1 MQNLILEQP
10 MKTNQINIHFLGA
23 AGTVTGSKY
32 LVDTGDKKILIDC
45 GLFQGLKE
53 LRLKNWEYP
62 PVNVANIDA
71 VLLTHGHM
79 DHTGY
84 LPRLVKQGF
93 NGSIYGTNPTLDIA
107 KIILNDSAKI
117 QEQEAER
124 ANKEGYSKHS
134 LAEPLYDLKDV
145 EKTIPHFKGIPQ
157 AQWIP
162 LFDGIRA
169 RFQYSGHILGATYIE
184 LDIYGKRFVFS
195 GDIGRTNDLLL
206 YPPLKPKKAD
216 ILFVESTYGGRFH
229 PDEVEAL
236 PKIEKLIN
244 DTINRGGSLFIPSFS
259 VERAQLMMLIFWKL
273 LKENKIPK
281 VQMIMDSPMGA
292 NVLELFHR
300 TRDWH
305 RLEDNECDEMCSHF
319 TLVSSYRETMEL
331 RTDNRPK
338 IVIAGSG
345 MLTGGRMLNYLET
358 QAQNPNNTLLFVGY
372 QAEGTRGRKLL
383 EGEKELKVY
392 GIWVPF
398 NMQVAE
404 IEGLSAHADHAE
416 LIEWMGNIKNKPE
429 RIFIVHGE
437 KESAEALQKG
447 IKETYGW
454 NTEIPQLYTI
464 EEIE

>member
-1 MQNLILEQP
+1 
-10 MKTNQINIHFLGA
+10 MKNNKIKIHFLGA

-32 LVDTGDKKILIDC
+32 LVDTGDKKMLIDC
-45 GLFQGLKE
+45 GLFQGIKE

-62 PVNVANIDA
+62 PVNVSEIDV

-93 NGSIYGTNPTLDIA
+93 KGPIYGTNPTLDIA

-134 LAEPLYDLKDV
+134 PAEPLYDLKDV
-145 EKTIPHFKGIPQ
+145 ENTIPHFNAVPQ
-157 AQWIP
+157 SQWIP
-162 LFDGIRA
+162 LFEGIKA
-169 RFQYSGHILGATYIE
+169 RFQYNGHILGATFIE
-184 LDIYGKRFVFS
+184 LDVHGKRFVFS

-216 ILFVESTYGGRFH
+216 VLFIESTYGGRFH
-229 PDEVEAL
+229 PDEIEAI
-236 PKIEKLIN
+236 PQIEKLAN
-244 DTINRGGSLFIPSFS
+244 ETINNGGSLFIPSFS
-259 VERAQLMMLIFWKL
+259 VERAQLMMFIFWKL
-273 LKENKIPK
+273 LKEKKIPK

-305 RLEDNECDEMCSHF
+305 RLKDNECDEMCANF
-319 TLVSSYRETMEL
+319 TVVSSYRETLEL
-331 RTDNRPK
+331 RADNKPK

-383 EGEKELKVY
+383 EGNKDLKVY
-392 GIWVPF
+392 GKIVPF

-416 LIEWMGNIKNKPE
+416 LIGWMSKLKKKPE

-437 KESAEALQKG
+437 NEGAVALQKG
-447 IKETYGW
+447 IKESYGW
-454 NTEIPQLYTI
+454 DAEIPQLYSI
-464 EEIE
+464 EEI

>member
-1 MQNLILEQP
+1 
-10 MKTNQINIHFLGA
+10 MKNNKINIHFLGA
-23 AGTVTGSKY
+23 VGTVTGSKY
-32 LVDTGDKKILIDC
+32 LVDTGNKKILIDC

-53 LRLKNWEYP
+53 LRLKNWEYL
-62 PVNVANIDA
+62 PVNVSEIDV

-93 NGSIYGTNPTLDIA
+93 NGFIYGTNPTLDIA

-145 EKTIPHFKGIPQ
+145 EKTVPHFKGVPQ
-157 AQWIP
+157 SQWIP
-162 LFDGIRA
+162 LFDGVKA
-169 RFQYSGHILGATYIE
+169 RFQYNGHILGATYID
-184 LDIYGKRFVFS
+184 LDVHGKRYVFS
-195 GDIGRTNDLLL
+195 GDIGRTHDLLL
-206 YPPLKPKKAD
+206 YPPLNPKKAD
-216 ILFVESTYGGRFH
+216 VLFIESTYGGRFH
-229 PDEVEAL
+229 PEEEEAI
-236 PKIEKLIN
+236 PQIEKLVN
-244 DTINRGGSLFIPSFS
+244 DTLDRGGSLFVPSFS
-259 VERAQLMMLIFWKL
+259 VERAQLMMLIFWRL

-281 VQMIMDSPMGA
+281 VQMIMDSPMGT

-319 TLVSSYRETMEL
+319 TVVSSYRETMEL
-331 RTDNRPK
+331 RTDNKPK

-358 QAQNPNNTLLFVGY
+358 QAQNSNNTLLFVGY
-372 QAEGTRGRKLL
+372 QAEGTRGRKIL
-383 EGEKELKVY
+383 EGDKELKVY
-392 GIWVPF
+392 GKWVPF
-398 NMQVAE
+398 NMEVVE
-404 IEGLSAHADHAE
+404 IEGLSAHADHKE
-416 LIEWMGNIKNKPE
+416 LLGWMSKIQNTPE

-437 KESAEALQKG
+437 NEGAKALKND
-447 IKETYGW
+447 IEKTYSW
-454 NTEIPQLYTI
+454 KAEIPQLYSI
-464 EEIE
+464 EEIV

>member
-1 MQNLILEQP
+1 
-10 MKTNQINIHFLGA
+10 MKNTKITIHFLGA

-32 LVDTGDKKILIDC
+32 LIDTGDKKILIDC

-62 PVNVANIDA
+62 PVDVSAIDA
-71 VLLTHGHM
+71 VLLTHGHF

-84 LPRLVKQGF
+84 LPRLIKYGF
-93 NGSIYGTNPTLDIA
+93 NGPVYGTNPTLDIA
-107 KIILNDSAKI
+107 TIILNDSAKI
-117 QEQEAER
+117 QEQEAAR

-134 LAEPLYDLKDV
+134 PAEPLYGVKDV
-145 EKTIPHFKGIPQ
+145 AKTISHFKEVAPS
-157 AQWIP
+157 QWIP
-162 LFDGIRA
+162 LFEGISA
-169 RFQYSGHILGATYIE
+169 RFQYNGHILGATFIE
-184 LDIYGKRFVFS
+184 LDLQGKRFVFS

-206 YPPLKPKKAD
+206 YPPLKPEKAD
-216 ILFVESTYGGRFH
+216 VLFIESTYGGRFH
-229 PDEVEAL
+229 PDEVEAI
-236 PKIEKLIN
+236 PQIEKLVN

-259 VERAQLMMLIFWKL
+259 VERAQLMMLILWKL

-292 NVLELFHR
+292 SILDLFHR

-305 RLEDNECDEMCSHF
+305 RLTTDECDEMCDHF
-319 TLVSSYRETMEL
+319 TVVSSYQETMEL
-331 RTDNRPK
+331 RSDNKPK

-358 QAQNPNNTLLFVGY
+358 QAQNYDNTLLFVGY

-392 GIWVPF
+392 GKWVPF
-398 NMQVAE
+398 NMEVAE
-404 IEGLSAHADHAE
+404 IEGLSSHADHNE
-416 LIEWMGNIKNKPE
+416 LLGWMNGITNIPE

-437 KESAEALQKG
+437 KEGAEALQLG

-454 NTEIPQLYTI
+454 DAQIPQLYDI
-464 EEIE
+464 EEL

>member
-1 MQNLILEQP
+1 MRNN
-10 MKTNQINIHFLGA
+10 KINIHFLGA

-32 LVDTGDKKILIDC
+32 LLDTGDRKILVDC

-53 LRLKNWEYP
+53 LRLKNWEHP
-62 PVNVANIDA
+62 PVEVSDIDV
-71 VLLTHGHM
+71 VLLTHGHL

-93 NGSIYGTNPTLDIA
+93 KGPIYGTNPTLDIA

-134 LAEPLYDLKDV
+134 PAEPLYDLKDV
-145 EKTIPHFKGIPQ
+145 EKTIPHFKGVPQ
-157 AQWIP
+157 AQWIS
-162 LFDGIRA
+162 LFEGIKA
-169 RFQYSGHILGATYIE
+169 RFQYNGHILGATYIE
-184 LDIYGKRFVFS
+184 LDLHGKRFVFS

-206 YPPLKPKKAD
+206 FPPLKPKKAD
-216 ILFVESTYGGRFH
+216 VLFIESTYGGRFH
-229 PDEVEAL
+229 PDEVEAI
-236 PKIEKLIN
+236 PQIEKLVN
-244 DTINRGGSLFIPSFS
+244 DTVNKGGSLFVPSFS

-273 LKENKIPK
+273 IKENKIPK

-292 NVLELFHR
+292 SVLELFHR

-319 TLVSSYRETMEL
+319 TVVKSFRETMEL
-331 RTDNRPK
+331 RTDNKPK

-392 GIWVPF
+392 GKWVPF
-398 NMQVAE
+398 KMQVAE

-416 LIEWMGNIKNKPE
+416 LIGWMSKIKDKPE
-429 RIFIVHGE
+429 RVFIVHGE
-437 KESAEALQKG
+437 KEGAEALQKG
-447 IKETYGW
+447 IKETYAW
-454 NTEIPQLYTI
+454 DAQIPKLYTI

>member
-1 MQNLILEQP
+1 MNNT
-10 MKTNQINIHFLGA
+10 KINIHFLGA

-32 LVDTGDKKILIDC
+32 LVDTGERKILIDC

-62 PVNVANIDA
+62 PVDVSEIDA

-93 NGSIYGTNPTLDIA
+93 KGAIYGTNPTLDIA

-134 LAEPLYDLKDV
+134 PAEPLYTLSDV
-145 EKTIPHFKGIPQ
+145 EKTVPRFKGVPPS
-157 AQWIP
+157 QWLPI
-162 LFDGIRA
+162 LKDVKA
-169 RFQYSGHILGATYIE
+169 RFQYNGHILGATYIE
-184 LDIYGKRFVFS
+184 LDIHGKRFVFS

-206 YPPLKPKKAD
+206 YPPLKPAKAD
-216 ILFVESTYGGRFH
+216 VLFIESTYGGRFH
-229 PDEVEAL
+229 PEEEEAI
-236 PKIEKLIN
+236 PQIEKLVN
-244 DTINRGGSLFIPSFS
+244 DTIYKGGSLFIPSFS
-259 VERAQLMMLIFWKL
+259 VERAQLMMLIFWRL
-273 LKENKIPK
+273 LKEDKIPK
-281 VQMIMDSPMGA
+281 VEMIMDSPMGA

-319 TLVSSYRETMEL
+319 TVVSSYRETMEL
-331 RTDNRPK
+331 RTDNKPK

-383 EGEKELKVY
+383 EGDKELKVY
-392 GIWVPF
+392 GKWVPF
-398 NMQVAE
+398 HMEVAE
-404 IEGLSAHADHAE
+404 IEGLSAHADHTE
-416 LIEWMGNIKNKPE
+416 LMDWMSKIKNKPE

-447 IKETYGW
+447 IEETYGW
-454 NTEIPQLYTI
+454 DADIPELYSI

>member
-1 MQNLILEQP
+1 MNNT
-10 MKTNQINIHFLGA
+10 KINIHFLGA

-32 LVDTGDKKILIDC
+32 LVDTGERKILIDC

-62 PVNVANIDA
+62 PVDVSEIDA

-93 NGSIYGTNPTLDIA
+93 KGAIYGTNPTLDIA

-134 LAEPLYDLKDV
+134 PAEPLYTLSDV
-145 EKTIPHFKGIPQ
+145 EKTVPRFKGVPPS
-157 AQWIP
+157 QWLPI
-162 LFDGIRA
+162 LKDVKA
-169 RFQYSGHILGATYIE
+169 RFQYNGHILGATYIE
-184 LDIYGKRFVFS
+184 LDVHGKRFVFS

-206 YPPLKPKKAD
+206 YPPLKPAKAD
-216 ILFVESTYGGRFH
+216 VLFIESTYGGRFH
-229 PDEVEAL
+229 PEEEEAI
-236 PKIEKLIN
+236 PQIEKLVN
-244 DTINRGGSLFIPSFS
+244 DTIYKGGSLFIPSFS
-259 VERAQLMMLIFWKL
+259 VERAQLMMLIFWRL
-273 LKENKIPK
+273 LKEDKIPK

-319 TLVSSYRETMEL
+319 TVVSSYRETMEL
-331 RTDNRPK
+331 RTDNKPK

-383 EGEKELKVY
+383 EGDKELKVY
-392 GIWVPF
+392 GKWVPF
-398 NMQVAE
+398 HMEVAE
-404 IEGLSAHADHAE
+404 IEGLSAHADHTE
-416 LIEWMGNIKNKPE
+416 LMDWMSKIKNKPE

-447 IKETYGW
+447 IEETYGW
-454 NTEIPQLYTI
+454 DADIPELYSI

>member
-1 MQNLILEQP
+1 
-10 MKTNQINIHFLGA
+10 MKNTKITIHFLGA

-32 LVDTGDKKILIDC
+32 LIDTGDKKILIDC

-62 PVNVANIDA
+62 PVDVSAIDS
-71 VLLTHGHM
+71 VLLTHGHF

-84 LPRLVKQGF
+84 LPLLVKYGF
-93 NGSIYGTNPTLDIA
+93 NGPIYGTNPTLDIA

-117 QEQEAER
+117 QEQEAAR

-134 LAEPLYDLKDV
+134 PAEPLYDLKDV
-145 EKTIPHFKGIPQ
+145 EKTIPHFKEVPQ
-157 AQWIP
+157 SQWIP
-162 LFDGIRA
+162 LFDGVSA
-169 RFQYSGHILGATYIE
+169 RFQYNGHILGATFIE
-184 LDIYGKRFVFS
+184 LDLQGKRFVFS

-206 YPPLKPKKAD
+206 YPPLKPEKAD
-216 ILFVESTYGGRFH
+216 VLFIESTYGGRFH
-229 PDEVEAL
+229 PDEVEAI
-236 PKIEKLIN
+236 PQIEKLVN

-259 VERAQLMMLIFWKL
+259 VERAQLMMLILWKL

-281 VQMIMDSPMGA
+281 VQMIMDSPMGTSI
-292 NVLELFHR
+292 LDLFHR

-305 RLEDNECDEMCSHF
+305 RLKDNECDEMCNNF
-319 TLVSSYRETMEL
+319 TMVSSYQETMEI
-331 RTDNRPK
+331 RSDNNPK

-358 QAQNPNNTLLFVGY
+358 QAQNPENTLLFVGY

-383 EGEKELKVY
+383 DGEKEVKVY
-392 GIWVPF
+392 GKWIPF
-398 NMQVAE
+398 NMEVAV
-404 IEGLSAHADHAE
+404 IEGLSSHADHNE
-416 LIEWMGNIKNKPE
+416 LIQWMNEITNQPE

-437 KESAEALQKG
+437 KEGAEALQLG

-454 NTEIPQLYTI
+454 EAQIPQLYDI
-464 EEIE
+464 EEL